1 MPFDTWSRREWLA
14 LAGAAPAAGAQ
25 RIPLRRRSAAR
36 GFDPLRMLRLWYR
49 EPAARWLE
57 ALPIGNGRLG
67 AMIHGGVAR
76 EVIQLNEDSLWAGR
90 PYEQDGAKFRA
101 ALPEVRKLLFE
112 GRYDEANALA
122 SKTLVG
128 EWGPWFG
135 TYQTLGDLVVE
146 LPAAGAEGY
155 ERWLDLDEGLAGV
168 RYSGGG
174 ARYNRTFFA
183 SHPHQCVVARF
194 FSFEPGRHVVK
205 IHVQRQGAE
214 TRASAGEIV
223 WTGQA
228 PEGGVKYA
236 ARCQIVLE
244 GGQAQAAG
252 QTVVVEGARAVNLI
266 VTAAT
271 SFRGGDPEAQLQ
283 PVKQGYIPLYMAH
296 RADYKALFHRVSLD
310 LGGWE
315 KTKTP
320 TGERLAAVRR
330 GEDDPQLEAL
340 YFQYGRYLLLSS
352 SRPGGLP
359 ANLQGLWNHRL
370 DPPWQSDYHVNIN
383 IPMNYWPAEPA
394 NLAECH
400 GPLFDF
406 IGRLLPPGRRVAQSH
421 YGARGATLHYTT
433 NVWGYAEPGHA
444 LIFGLWQDGLAW
456 LARHAWEHWLFGG
469 DRKFLQTRA
478 WPVFK
483 EASAF
488 FLDFLVPDPRTGKL
502 VPGPQASPENTYRT
516 ASGQRGWIAMGCTA
530 SLQAVRDLFEMTLA
544 AAQELGETGEFV
556 DEVRS
561 KLGLLAPPVPAG
573 RHGQIMEWPE
583 DFEEAEPGHRHISHI
598 YGLHPAALISP
609 RRTPEWAQAA
619 RVTLERRL
627 AAGGGQTGWSAGWLI
642 NIFAR
647 LGDGARARE
656 IMLKLFREN
665 TSPNLFDMH
674 PAKPEP
680 VFQIDGNFGACAG
693 VAEMLL
699 QSHDGDV
706 HLLPALPP
714 GWTAGSVKGLRAR
727 GGYTVDLTWKG
738 GKLATARLVA
748 ARAGRCAIRGAEG
761 LAGGPA
767 KPAGGGVLEWTHAAG
782 AVLALRSPRA

>member
-1 MPFDTWSRREWLA
+1 MSFDNLSRRELFTI
-14 LAGAAPAAGAQ
+14 LGAARTAEAAQ
-25 RIPLRRRSAAR
+25 RRPRRRSGAAR

-57 ALPIGNGRLG
+57 ALPVGNGRMG

-90 PYEQDGAKFRA
+90 PYAQDGSKFRA

-112 GRYDEANALA
+112 GDYDEANALA
-122 SKTLVG
+122 AKTLAG

-146 LPAAGAEGY
+146 LPAGEPEGY

-168 RYSGGG
+168 RYSIGK

-194 FSFEPGRHVVK
+194 YSFDPRSHVVK
-205 IHVQRQGAE
+205 IHVEREGAAI
-214 TRASAGEIV
+214 RASAGEIV

-236 ARCQIVLE
+236 ARCQLVLE
-244 GGQAQAAG
+244 GGKAHAEG
-252 QTVVVEGARAVNLI
+252 STVAVEGARGVNLI

-271 SFRGGDPEAQLQ
+271 SYRGGDPEAELK
-283 PVKQGYIPLYMAH
+283 PVKPGYIPLYMAH

-315 KTKTP
+315 KTRTP
-320 TGERLAAVRR
+320 TNERLSAVQR
-330 GEDDPQLEAL
+330 GETDPQLETL
-340 YFQYGRYLLLSS
+340 YFQYGRYLLISS

-383 IPMNYWPAEPA
+383 IPMNYWPAETA
-394 NLAECH
+394 NLSECH

-406 IGRLLPPGRRVAQSH
+406 IDRLLPSARRVAKDF

-456 LARHAWEHWLFGG
+456 LARHAWEHWLFSG
-469 DRKFLQTRA
+469 DRKFLQARA
-478 WPVFK
+478 WPILK
-483 EASAF
+483 DAAAF
-488 FLDFLVPDPRTGKL
+488 FLDFLAPDPRTGRL
-502 VPGPQASPENTYRT
+502 VPGPQASPENAYKT
-516 ASGQRGWIAMGCTA
+516 ASGKRGWIAMGCTT

-544 AAQELGETGEFV
+544 AAREINETGAFV
-556 DEVRS
+556 EEVRT
-561 KLGLLAPPVPAG
+561 KLGNLAPPVPIG

-609 RRTPEWAQAA
+609 RRTPEWTKAA
-619 RVTLERRL
+619 RVTLDRRL

-647 LGDGARARE
+647 LGEGARARD
-656 IMLKLFREN
+656 IILKLFREN

-674 PAKPEP
+674 PFKPQP

-693 VAEMLL
+693 IAEMLL
-699 QSHDGDV
+699 QSHDGEV

-714 GWTAGSVKGLRAR
+714 AWASGSVKGLRAR
-727 GGYTVDLTWKG
+727 GGYSVDLSWKA
-738 GKLATARLVA
+738 GKLAGARISA
-748 ARAGRCAIRGAEG
+748 ARAGRCLIRGAGGLTAASSRQAEG
-761 LAGGPA
+761 GL
-767 KPAGGGVLEWTHAAG
+767 LEWSHAAG
-782 AVLALRSPRA
+782 AALLLR